1 MGSVALVITTRN
13 NREALGISLRKA
25 LELAEAP
32 PIVVVDNASTDGTDL
47 MLRSQF
53 PQVEVVRLPGDAGGA
68 ARNAGAAR
76 IPCEY
81 VAFCRDDAMWTS
93 GSLARAVEALDAFP
107 RVGVISAKMLIGP
120 GQHVAQQCSS
130 MAASPSDRYPLGKP
144 TLYFN
149 ADACVMRR
157 GALFNCGGYDPRLQA
172 GAEETLL
179 ALDLASRGYL
189 LRYVEEIVVQQAAP
203 AQTVLSQKARA
214 TTLRNQLWVA
224 WLRHSSTAAW
234 RATADVLARCPGD
247 ASARAALLRAI
258 TGLPWIV
265 YERRP
270 VNSRLQ
276 RQIDSFGC
284 TS

>member
-13 NREALGISLRKA
+13 NRDALAVSLSKA
-25 LELAEAP
+25 LRLPDEP
-32 PIVVVDNASTDGTDL
+32 SIVVVDNASSDGTSE
-47 MLRSQF
+47 MLRREF

-76 IPCEY
+76 TPCEY
-81 VAFCRDDAMWTS
+81 VAFCRDDAMWRS
-93 GSLARAVEALDAFP
+93 GSLKRAVEALDAFP
-107 RVGVISAKMLIGP
+107 RVGVISAQVVVGR
-120 GQHVAQQCSS
+120 AQRIDDVCRA
-130 MAASPSDRYPLGKP
+130 MAEASADRYPLGKP

-149 ADACVMRR
+149 ADACVIRR

-189 LRYVEEIVVQQAAP
+189 LRYVDEIVVEQASP
-203 AQTVLSQKARA
+203 AQAVLSQRARA
-214 TTLRNQLWVA
+214 TTLRNQLWIA
-224 WLRHSSTAAW
+224 WLRHSPAAAW
-234 RATADVLARCPGD
+234 RATADVLARCPRD
-247 ASARAALLRAI
+247 AIARSALVRAI

-276 RQIDSFGC
+276 RQIDSYGV
-284 TS
+284 TG